1 MSGVI
6 ILLSYSPLLCERQ
19 IRLYP
24 NFHVTFSLFHLCESS
39 IAIWQ
44 LALCYLCMSI
54 LCLFFCNN
62 LQRSVYY
69 TDHLQQQI
77 LSYAY
82 LSVFY

>member
-6 ILLSYSPLLCERQ
+6 ILLSYTHVLCERQ
-19 IRLYP
+19 IHLYP
-24 NFHVTFSLFHLCESS
+24 NLNVTFSLFHSCESS

-44 LALCYLCMSI
+44 HALCYLCMSTS
-54 LCLFFCNN
+54 CLYFCNN
-62 LQRSVYY
+62 LEHSGYY

-77 LSYAY
+77 KNCAY